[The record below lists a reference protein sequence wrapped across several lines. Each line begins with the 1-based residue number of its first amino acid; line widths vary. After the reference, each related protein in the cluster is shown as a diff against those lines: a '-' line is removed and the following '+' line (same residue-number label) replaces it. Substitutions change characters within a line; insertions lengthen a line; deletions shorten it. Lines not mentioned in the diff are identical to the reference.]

1 MKPVRHPQLLRRQHG
16 VKHVEA
22 ECFCIDGIACDFNG
36 QLVISRPQRMLGGVD
51 SDKNASPGIFIYPM
65 NRRQRTQN
73 IGEKA
78 GRRMLALL
86 QRGFIHRKVTRDEID
101 CLKRK
106 TRSKLLRSFQLDS
119 DGALP
124 GMIDPKC
131 CLKGK
136 NLVSQHA
143 AGILTISQVQVLIW
157 VDFCQ
162 RTQQFYLYHK
172 TNPPSR

>member
-1 MKPVRHPQLLRRQHG
+1 MKAGFVGFGEVNTPVSYTHL
-16 VKHVEA
+16 
-22 ECFCIDGIACDFNG
+22 
-36 QLVISRPQRMLGGVD
+36 VD

-119 DGALP
+119 DGEMCIRDRSPLSQ
-124 GMIDPKC
+124 
-131 CLKGK
+131 KG
-136 NLVSQHA
+136 
-143 AGILTISQVQVLIW
+143 
-157 VDFCQ
+157 CM
-162 RTQQFYLYHK
+162 
-172 TNPPSR
+172 